1 MVKDS
6 GSKMFY
12 IPIFKM
18 ENLRITM
25 LCGCIADIRG
35 NNTPIFHLVRDN
47 IFHLA
52 VRDTQ
57 KKIPLPSNLEF
68 YEEFAL
74 PDPLLSLL
82 LQEFLI
88 KSSPQDK
95 KTRNFSQGFKQTT

>member
-1 MVKDS
+1 
-6 GSKMFY
+6 MFY

-35 NNTPIFHLVRDN
+35 NNTPIFHY
-47 IFHLA
+47 A

-82 LQEFLI
+82 LQGFLI
-88 KSSPQDK
+88 KSSPQAK
-95 KTRNFSQGFKQTT
+95 KTMNFSQGFKQTT